1 VFSWNCVPITHALT
15 FSNSSFAESEL
26 KKFDT
31 TKMPQPFPGFQN
43 SIIDVRAGIASEK
56 GIEIHAA
63 PVSEQSAEA
72 FSFTR

>member
-1 VFSWNCVPITHALT
+1 
-15 FSNSSFAESEL
+15 
-26 KKFDT
+26 
-31 TKMPQPFPGFQN
+31 MPQPFPGFQN